1 MHELSLMKD
10 LIRKI
15 ESIASAQSARKVLSI
30 RVKLGA
36 LCHISP
42 PHFMEHFVESSI
54 GTIAEGAKIEFEVMN
69 DITHPQAQDV
79 LLDSL
84 VMEDP

>member
-15 ESIASAQSARKVLSI
+15 ESIAGAQSARKVVSI

-42 PHFMEHFVESSI
+42 AHFMEHFIESSI
-54 GTIAEGAKIEFEVMN
+54 GTIAEGAQLEFEVMN